1 MFTDLREFIKAL
13 EDNGELR
20 RINKSVSTEL
30 EITEIL
36 DRLVKRPFT
45 SITNLLRAI
54 HFNPNH
60 IRFIKFNF
68 MNSIATFE

>member
-36 DRLVKRPFT
+36 DRLVKSNGPAVIFENVKGFDKHVVG
-45 SITNLLRAI
+45 NL
-54 HFNPNH
+54 F
-60 IRFIKFNF
+60 
-68 MNSIATFE
+68 